1 MPDKATFNTTRWTL
15 VQQSRG
21 SDPSSRQALSD
32 LCAAYYAPVVT
43 FIMRNGFD
51 EPRARDLAHSFFA
64 RLLSS
69 PEVLKPDRARGR
81 FRSYLLGAVKH
92 FVSDTLDQERALKRG
107 GGNQITHLTETGMN
121 LPEDTSLSP
130 DRAFDRQWALTVVD
144 RVLGRL
150 SNEFDGEG
158 RARHFALLKPWL
170 TGDEG
175 EATQAQIAT
184 ELGTNEGALKVAIHR
199 LRRRFRELI
208 KDEIAHTVGNEVE
221 ARDEL
226 ACLLAAM

>member
-1 MPDKATFNTTRWTL
+1 MTSSFHDTRWTL
-15 VQQSRG
+15 VSRSRG
-21 SDPSSRQALSD
+21 SDTQAAAALSE
-32 LCAAYYAPVVT
+32 LCEAYYAPVVT

-51 EPRARDLAHSFFA
+51 EPRSRDLAHSFFA

-130 DRAFDRQWALTVVD
+130 DRAFDRQWATGLLN
-144 RVLGRL
+144 RV
-150 SNEFDGEG
+150 
-158 RARHFALLKPWL
+158 RARLEAAL
-170 TGDEG
+170 
-175 EATQAQIAT
+175 
-184 ELGTNEGALKVAIHR
+184 
-199 LRRRFRELI
+199 RERGQEKLC
-208 KDEIAHTVGNEVE
+208 T
-221 ARDEL
+221 L
-226 ACLLAAM
+226 LPLAAREDDTTRYVDIGAALEVMVTAIESLAKAHG